1 MNLHPTHNWRYSDSS
16 LYDAVCTQCN
26 CTNIAPHAKF
36 PCGNP
41 PEPTRLLELA
51 QQAGL
56 KASSET
62 ALSPTEEK
70 FAQLIIEECRYVMD
84 CNKGSDQAVDWN
96 AALFETS
103 KNINKHFG
111 IEE

>member
-1 MNLHPTHNWRYSDSS
+1 M
-16 LYDAVCTQCN
+16 
-26 CTNIAPHAKF
+26 
-36 PCGNP
+36 
-41 PEPTRLLELA
+41 ERLLELA
-51 QQAGL
+51 KESGL
-56 KASSET
+56 KGKSET
-62 ALSPTEEK
+62 ALSPIEEK